1 MPAAPPAGEAGRRR
15 RLLILV
21 ICAFSLFMTYLDS
34 TILNVAL
41 PTVEHQLHA
50 SLSQLQWVV
59 DAYMVVLAS
68 LLLVAG
74 ATADRIGRRA
84 MFSVGLLTFA
94 AGSLLCSLAPSVGW
108 LIAFR
113 ALQAAGGSMLTPVS
127 LSIVRT
133 TFTDPGERARALG
146 LWSGVFGLATAC
158 GPPLGG
164 LLVDLVGWR
173 SVFWVNLPVGIA
185 AFLLTR
191 RFIPE
196 STADRPRRVDPPG
209 QALVVVALASCTYA
223 IIEGP
228 SWGWTAPTTLG
239 LLAASAAAFAALV
252 AVERRRVEPL
262 LETRFFRS
270 PHFAGASA
278 IAVLTFTVLAG
289 FLFVNT
295 LYLQD
300 VRGASALVAGLETL
314 PATALIAASAPFAGR
329 VVARHGPRWP
339 LVVAGLLQAGGAA
352 ILYGAGRAT
361 PYGVLVVAYV
371 LLGTG
376 FGVINPPITNTAVTS
391 MPPAQAGVASA
402 VTSATRQLGNVLGV
416 ALGGALLATQVHAHL
431 AALGRAPWALFVAC
445 GLGCAVVG
453 LVTTSHR
460 SMAVARS
467 VYSDLGHEAR
477 SAPSAPR
484 AAPTRQ

>member
-1 MPAAPPAGEAGRRR
+1 MRTALRGVVAAPPAAGEAGRRR

-21 ICAFSLFMTYLDS
+21 ICAFSLFMTYVDS

-41 PTVEHQLHA
+41 PTIEHQLHA
-50 SLSQLQWVV
+50 SLSELQWVV

-74 ATADRIGRRA
+74 AMADRIGRRKV
-84 MFSVGLLTFA
+84 FSVGLLTFA
-94 AGSLLCSLAPSVGW
+94 AGSLLCSLAPNVDT

-133 TFTDPGERARALG
+133 TFTDAAERARALG

-164 LLVDLVGWR
+164 LLVDLIGWR
-173 SVFWVNLPVGIA
+173 SVFWVNVPVGIA
-185 AFLLTR
+185 AFVLTR

-196 STADRPRRVDPPG
+196 STSERPRRIDPPG
-209 QALVVVALASCTYA
+209 QALVVLTLASCTYA

-228 SWGWTAPTTLG
+228 SLGWSAPETIG
-239 LLAASAAAFAALV
+239 LLALSAAALV
-252 AVERRRVEPL
+252 ALVVVERHRFEPL

-270 PHFAGASA
+270 PPFAGANS

-300 VRGASALVAGLETL
+300 VRDASPLVAGLETL
-314 PATALIAASAPFAGR
+314 PATALIAVSAPFAGR

-352 ILYGAGRAT
+352 ILFEAGRTT
-361 PYGVLVVAYV
+361 PYGILVAAYL
-371 LLGTG
+371 LLGMG

-416 ALGGALLATQVHAHL
+416 ALGGALLAGQVHAHL
-431 AALGRAPWALFVAC
+431 PALGRAPWVLFVAC
-445 GLGCAVVG
+445 GLACSLVG
-453 LVTTSHR
+453 LVTTNR
-460 SMAVARS
+460 RAMTIAEG
-467 VYSDLGHEAR
+467 VYSDLGHEAAR
-477 SAPSAPR
+477 VG
-484 AAPTRQ
+484 